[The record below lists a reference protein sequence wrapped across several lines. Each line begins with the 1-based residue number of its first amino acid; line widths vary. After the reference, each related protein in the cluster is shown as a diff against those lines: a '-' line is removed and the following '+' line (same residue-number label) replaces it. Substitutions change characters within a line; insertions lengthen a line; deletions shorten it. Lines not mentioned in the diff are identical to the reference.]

1 MRVRRILESWGDSVI
16 TTYEIYLLIGFLSL
30 GLIDLYL
37 HRYPLFH
44 PIVILPVVGWFW
56 GDLDTGLIIGALL
69 ELIFGIAQLRETRR
83 LNLVLYAG
91 GLAIFLNQQTH
102 NINLTLC
109 LSMGLLIA
117 LVLQLMITSVR
128 DWLKWL
134 LLVAF
139 SLVVVFLLPWSGEI
153 FGLIPASVLQQISVA
168 GSIVPWIFF
177 AYAIWNL
184 QQTNRQRE
192 VILLIPAIIIGA
204 LITLRLFFWGPVVF
218 LGIYYL
224 LDTVLKGKEVKVF
237 YWLDWLL
244 LIVGIYLFLPEL
256 SWTTFSIFAGILA
269 LNILLVAR
277 KFAPLE
283 IYSIMLV
290 SGIILH
296 QGGLLH

>member
-1 MRVRRILESWGDSVI
+1 MESWGDSVI
-16 TTYEIYLLIGFLSL
+16 TTHEIYLLIGFLSL

-44 PIVILPVVGWFW
+44 PIVILSVVGWFW
-56 GDLDTGLIIGALL
+56 GALDTGLIIGALL
-69 ELIFGIAQLRETRR
+69 ELIFGIAQIRETRR

-109 LSMGLLIA
+109 LSIGLLIA
-117 LVLQLMITSVR
+117 LVLQLVITSVR

-139 SLVVVFLLPWSGEI
+139 SLVVVFLLPWSREI
-153 FGLIPASVLQQISVA
+153 FGLIPANVLQQISVA

-192 VILLIPAIIIGA
+192 VVLLIPAIIIGT

-256 SWTTFSIFAGILA
+256 SWTSFSIFAGILA